1 MIAYVLDKDIVG
13 EKILKDIQK
22 LVIEFRKDNPN
33 KIPILYMDIKPVAYD
48 DTSLIPKLE
57 HKILDEGC
65 ST

>member
-22 LVIEFRKDNPN
+22 LVIEFRKENPN
-33 KIPILYMDIKPVAYD
+33 KIPILYMDIKPIAHD
-48 DTSLIPKLE
+48 DTSLIPKLK
-57 HKILDEGC
+57 HKILDEDC